1 MITRSRRSSE
11 RGSSRVKL
19 VRSRGFGEV
28 YAAMNKK
35 SNDLVAIKKV
45 RIVVNNNRLENESN
59 LLKKCQSRYTVR
71 YYDVLRQEGYL
82 WVVDS
87 WCV

>member
-28 YAAMNKK
+28 YVAMNKK

-59 LLKKCQSRYTVR
+59 LLKKWQSRYTVR